1 VTAIDAVA
9 PATVSTEA
17 SAPAFSLPAQD
28 GQIVD
33 LARLTAASDVALVFY
48 RGHW

>member
-1 VTAIDAVA
+1 VTAIDAAA
-9 PATVSTEA
+9 PATTSTA
-17 SAPAFSLPAQD
+17 APAPAFALPSQD

-33 LARLTAASDVALVFY
+33 LARLTAASNVALVFY